1 MKKDDPIKFSRR
13 EVLGLGLAGTVSM
26 ALGTSQPAYAQSKIK
41 TNAHIVIIG
50 AGAAGITLTNR
61 LVDRLDGAKITLID
75 KRIDHYYQPGLSL
88 VAAGLKPAEY
98 VVSKTSEWLPKG
110 IHHIAQMATEIDP
123 ESKTVTTESGEKLRY
138 DYLVVAPGLVL
149 DVDAI
154 EGFSLD
160 LVGKEGIGCLYAG
173 PEYAVKTWQAAERF
187 VNQGGVAV
195 STRPATEM
203 KCAGAPLK
211 HTFLID
217 DIASRGPRPTGFE
230 MHYVCPQKTLFSVP
244 IVAEKVR
251 MLYGERGIE
260 SHFERTLV
268 AVDAGKKVAT
278 FSRPE
283 LDVVTGEIGTTTEEI
298 PYDYL
303 HVIPPQRAPEV
314 IRQSGLSW
322 PDRWVGQGWVEVNP
336 QTLRHVRYPEVFALG
351 DVAGVPKGKTAA
363 SVKWQAPVVEAQLI
377 AALQGHESSELY
389 DGYTSCPLITR
400 VGQAMLVEF
409 DYHDNLLP
417 SFPGLIAPLEE
428 LWFSWLMKVWALK
441 ATYNAM
447 LRGKA

>member
-1 MKKDDPIKFSRR
+1 MKNNHPIKFSRR
-13 EVLGLGLAGTVSM
+13 EILGLGLAGSVSM
-26 ALGTSQPAYAQSKIK
+26 ALGTSSKAQAQQKVNTK
-41 TNAHIVIIG
+41 AHIVIIG
-50 AGAAGITLTNR
+50 AGAAGTTLANR
-61 LVDRLDGAKITLID
+61 LSARLNGAKISIID
-75 KRIDHYYQPGLSL
+75 KRVDHYYQPGLSL
-88 VAAGLKPAEY
+88 VAAGLKPASY
-98 VVSKTSEWLPKG
+98 VVSKTKDWLSKNVT
-110 IHHIAQMATEIDP
+110 HIADMAAEIDP
-123 ESKTVTTESGEKLRY
+123 ESKTVTTEGGQKLAY
-138 DYLVVAPGLVL
+138 DFLVVAPGLIL
-149 DVDAI
+149 DNDAI

-230 MHYVCPQKTLFSVP
+230 MHYLCPQKALFSVP

-251 MLYGERGIE
+251 MLYGERGID
-260 SHFERTLV
+260 SYFERTLV

-283 LDVVTGEIGTTTEEI
+283 LDVVTGEMGTTTEEI

-377 AALQGHESSELY
+377 AALQGRESSELY
-389 DGYTSCPLITR
+389 DGYTSCPLITQIGR
-400 VGQAMLVEF
+400 
-409 DYHDNLLP
+409 
-417 SFPGLIAPLEE
+417 APC
-428 LWFSWLMKVWALK
+428 
-441 ATYNAM
+441 
-447 LRGKA
+447 R